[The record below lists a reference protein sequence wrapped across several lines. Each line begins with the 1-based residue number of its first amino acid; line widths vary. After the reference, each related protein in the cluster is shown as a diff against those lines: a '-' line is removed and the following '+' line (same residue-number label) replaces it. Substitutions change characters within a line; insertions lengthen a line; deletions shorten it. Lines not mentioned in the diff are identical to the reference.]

1 MVEIL
6 YSVFDYQKIKE
17 TWVWSLN
24 TQYLFTTVYCKP
36 PLCKVH
42 KENCNL
48 YFLQTFIRLGSTA
61 IFLSVITLWYSISC
75 NINWQS
81 RSPTPWVQNN
91 LNLPVTRQFIDRWPK
106 WAELWS
112 SRVYYM
118 PCIRSICTS
127 KYISCHSFVTNWIQ
141 GPEAEARLRQL
152 VDNTLITRS
161 VLDFTLLLIMPLL
174 PSKETFRSYAIF
186 FIFSRS
192 RGGKVS
198 PKKSVLQSACQ
209 YDVTSRVS
217 DFQTGEQSVHR
228 REG

>member
-1 MVEIL
+1 MVKYTVPEC
-6 YSVFDYQKIKE
+6 
-17 TWVWSLN
+17 
-24 TQYLFTTVYCKP
+24 QYLFTAVYCKP

-48 YFLQTFIRLGSTA
+48 YFLQTFIRLGNTT

-118 PCIRSICTS
+118 PCMRTICTS

-141 GPEAEARLRQL
+141 GPEAEARLRQS
-152 VDNTLITRS
+152 VNNTLITRS
-161 VLDFTLLLIMPLL
+161 VLDVTLILIMPLL
-174 PSKETFRSYAIF
+174 PSKETFQSYAIF
-186 FIFSRS
+186 YIF
-192 RGGKVS
+192 KM
-198 PKKSVLQSACQ
+198 L
-209 YDVTSRVS
+209 
-217 DFQTGEQSVHR
+217 ER
-228 REG
+228 RW